1 MDKIHGKGV
10 LDRHPEST
18 DSKREHCG
26 DIRKYARNNSTE
38 KYVTEHAR
46 EKEAQGS
53 TQTSS
58 ETNH

>member
-38 KYVTEHAR
+38 KYVTEHAQ
-46 EKEAQGS
+46 ETEAQVS
-53 TQTSS
+53 T
-58 ETNH
+58 